1 MLRSPLQ
8 AAKRILS
15 GTVLVALALLLS
27 SAGASAT
34 PSGIA
39 LQFMA
44 RQPFVF
50 PVIGPRQSSGFG
62 MRVHPIRR
70 YSKMHKGVDLAAPIG
85 SFIRAIQSG
94 IVVFADPYAGYG
106 NLVVIKHANGLTSH
120 YAHCDEIKIRTGQ
133 RVNAG
138 EVIATIG
145 STGQSTGPHLHLEI
159 RYNGAPLDPERIFP
173 DLAAEAQ
180 G

>member
-1 MLRSPLQ
+1 MLRSRLQ
-8 AAKRILS
+8 IAKGISIPCILLAIVLMLLCSPAFAA
-15 GTVLVALALLLS
+15 
-27 SAGASAT
+27 
-34 PSGIA
+34 PSGIS

-62 MRVHPIRR
+62 MRIHPIRR

-106 NLVVIKHANGLTSH
+106 NFVVIKHANGLTSH
-120 YAHCDEIKIRTGQ
+120 YAHCDEIKVRTGQ
-133 RVNAG
+133 RINAG
-138 EVIATIG
+138 EIIATIG
-145 STGQSTGPHLHLEI
+145 NTGHSTGPHLHLEI
-159 RYNGAPLDPERIFP
+159 RYNGEPLDPERIFP
-173 DLAAEAQ
+173 DLAAEAK